1 MMAYAGAAE
10 VLLGPEDEPVRFGE
24 LPLLVLRPDV
34 VMDAMMAVRSALQT
48 CCEAT
53 KGNV

>member
-1 MMAYAGAAE
+1 MMAYAGTAE
-10 VLLGPEDEPVRFGE
+10 DLLGPEDGPARSGE
-24 LPLLVLRPDV
+24 LPLLVRPDV

-48 CCEAT
+48 CCEVT